1 MKGEHSGMPIR
12 QPIVCVLGHVDTGKT
27 LLLDEIRKTSVQAR
41 EAGGMTQHIGASF
54 FPLETLKQLIG
65 PMLSGMKGEIEIPG
79 LLIVDTPGHEAFT
92 NLRRR
97 GGSVADIAILV
108 VDILKGLEAQTFE
121 CIDILKARKTPF
133 IVAVN
138 KIDRIP
144 GWKPQPSA
152 PFMKTYPSQD
162 PYVREDLDNRLYTV
176 IGGFSRLGFKT
187 DRFDHLRRED
197 FASTIALV
205 PTSAKTGEGL
215 TELLMVLVGLTQQYL
230 KKRLQTTEGPA
241 KGSVLEV
248 KEEPGLGLT
257 LNTIVYDGT
266 LQKDDLIVVG
276 GKEKPVITT
285 VRAILVPKPLDEI
298 RDPRDRFSSVDCVFA
313 AAGVKIV
320 ASGLE
325 GALAGAPLYVV
336 PSGED
341 ASEYAK
347 LVTEEVGRIRIA
359 TEIAGVVVKADT
371 LGSLEAIAEILKQN
385 NVQIRIADIG
395 DISKRDVI
403 EASVVKA
410 REPFLGVILAF
421 GVKVLPDAQEE
432 AAAGS
437 VQIFQ
442 EPIIYNMIDKYLDWQ
457 KAQREAKVE
466 LEFEKLVK
474 PGKIQVMAGFVFRRA
489 KPAIFGVEVLGG
501 LIKPK
506 VALLRAETGEDVGE
520 IQQIQDKGKAI
531 SEAKAGMQVA
541 ISMDDPVVGR
551 HVFERDI
558 LYVKVP
564 EHDAKILM
572 STCVE
577 KLSDDEQNVLKEY
590 IKIMQKKTPFWG
602 GF

>member
-1 MKGEHSGMPIR
+1 
-12 QPIVCVLGHVDTGKT
+12 
-27 LLLDEIRKTSVQAR
+27 
-41 EAGGMTQHIGASF
+41 MTQHIGASF

-65 PMLSGMKGEIEIPG
+65 PLLSSLKGEIEIPG

-138 KIDRIP
+138 KIDRVP
-144 GWKPQPSA
+144 GWKAQPAA
-152 PFMKTYPSQD
+152 PFLKTYPSQD
-162 PYVREDLDNRLYTV
+162 PFVREDFDNRLYTV
-176 IGGFSRLGFKT
+176 MGAFSRLGFKT
-187 DRFDHLRRED
+187 DRFDHIRRED

-205 PTSAKTGEGL
+205 PTSAKTGEGIP
-215 TELLMVLVGLTQQYL
+215 ELLMVLVGLTQQYL

-248 KEEPGLGLT
+248 KDEPGLGLT
-257 LNTIVYDGT
+257 LNTIIYDGT

-276 GKEKPVITT
+276 CKDKPVVTNI
-285 VRAILVPKPLDEI
+285 RAILVPKPLDEI
-298 RDPRDRFSSVDCVFA
+298 RDPRDKFTSVDCVFA
-313 AAGVKIV
+313 AAGIKIV
-320 ASGLE
+320 APGLE

-336 PSGED
+336 PKGEET
-341 ASEYAK
+341 AKYADM
-347 LVTEEVGRIRIA
+347 VTEEVGRIRII

-385 NVQIRIADIG
+385 NVPIRIADVG
-395 DISKRDVI
+395 DVSKRDVI

-410 REPFLGVILAF
+410 REPLSGVILAF
-421 GVKVLPDAQEE
+421 GVKILPDAEAE
-432 AAAGS
+432 AAAND
-437 VQIFQ
+437 VKVFK
-442 EPIIYNMIDKYLDWQ
+442 EPIIYNMVTNYVEWQ
-457 KAQREAKVE
+457 KMKREAKVE

-474 PGKIQVMAGFVFRRA
+474 PGKIQVLSGFIFRRA

-501 LIKPK
+501 SIKPK
-506 VALLRAETGEDVGE
+506 YSFVRGENGEDVGE
-520 IQQIQDKGKAI
+520 VQQIQDKGKAV
-531 SEAKAGMQVA
+531 SEAKVGMQVA
-541 ISMDDPVVGR
+541 VSMDDPIVGR
-551 HVFERDI
+551 HVFEKDI

-564 EHDAKILM
+564 ERDAKALM
-572 STCVE
+572 STCLE
-577 KLSDDEQNVLKEY
+577 KVSEDEQEVLKEY
-590 IKIMQKKTPFWG
+590 IRLMQKKTPFWG